1 MQVRQQGDVFFCY
14 ALSCFDHCPEKRD
27 ESNPHTIGIG
37 WLPFGLEPFGP
48 ELKAEGLRAER
59 QFIPFFGTLQCLLL
73 KGHMAKKDISL
84 FSQCFF
90 LLRITLKRS
99 S

>member
-1 MQVRQQGDVFFCY
+1 MCNVAPGQ
-14 ALSCFDHCPEKRD
+14 ALLCFDHCPEKRD

-59 QFIPFFGTLQCLLL
+59 
-73 KGHMAKKDISL
+73 KRRGHVP
-84 FSQCFF
+84 
-90 LLRITLKRS
+90 S
-99 S
+99 SYE